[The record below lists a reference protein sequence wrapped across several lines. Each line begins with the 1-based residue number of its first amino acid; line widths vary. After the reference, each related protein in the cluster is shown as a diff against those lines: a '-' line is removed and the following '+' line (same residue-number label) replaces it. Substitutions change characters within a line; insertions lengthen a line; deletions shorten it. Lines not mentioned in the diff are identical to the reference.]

1 MTGTVRRTQ
10 INKFVDIIL
19 DPAFAEDGVGQKSG
33 TDIADGQAVG
43 FGYLEKM
50 IGGLSSSATRHVFAE
65 DRWIPR
71 DVFLYERDNSF
82 DSHIAG
88 VAGVAALNNGDGLAL
103 IEWRLRP
110 S

>member
-1 MTGTVRRTQ
+1 MTGAVRRTQ
-10 INKFVDIIL
+10 INKFVDVIL
-19 DPAFAEDGVGQKSG
+19 DPTFTEDGVGQKAR

-43 FGYLEKM
+43 FSYLEKM

-71 DVFLYERDNSF
+71 DVVLYERDNGF

-88 VAGVAALNNGDGLAL
+88 IAGGRGLGQ
-103 IEWRLRP
+103 R
-110 S
+110 